1 MKIKSKREEIINAC
15 ASLYET
21 MSFKDITI
29 REIGNLLPFARPTI
43 YNYFKT
49 KEEIFLALLQ
59 REYELWSDELTAMS
73 AGSPDEFAQK
83 LARSLEKRER
93 LLKLMSMNHFD
104 MEANSRLE
112 NLIEF
117 KKAYGNSMKAA
128 AKCLEKFCPA
138 LSAIDRQDFI
148 YSFFPFVYGIYPY
161 VHVTDKQRDAMA
173 EAGVNYV
180 YLSIYDIAYTC
191 AKKLLKI

>member
-1 MKIKSKREEIINAC
+1 MNNKRDEIINAC
-15 ASLYET
+15 AALYET
-21 MSFKDITI
+21 MSFKDITM
-29 REIGNLLPFARPTI
+29 REIGNALPFARSTI

-49 KEEIFLALLQ
+49 KDEIFLALLQ
-59 REYELWSDELTAMS
+59 REYELWSQELELINAS
-73 AGSPDEFAQK
+73 SPDEFAKQ
-83 LARSLEKRER
+83 LSQSLEKRGR

-117 KKAYGNSMKAA
+117 KRAYGKSMQAV

-138 LSAIDRQDFI
+138 MSGQDRQDFI

-161 VHVTDKQRDAMA
+161 VNVSQKQRDAMS

-180 YLSIYDIAYTC
+180 YLSIYEIAYAC
-191 AKKLLKI
+191 VRKLLKI